1 MPAKIRVDPDHLLIS
16 ATRVDGHAAAVK
28 EGHAAAH
35 ARIQDAQP
43 GLVGASAV
51 AIESKLSEW
60 QAVTQGLHSL
70 IADHAHAFRTSAV
83 GFQDTES
90 HNARSVAEVGAE
102 APRKDG

>member
-16 ATRVDGHAAAVK
+16 ATRVDDHAADVK

-35 ARIQDAQP
+35 ARIHDAQP
-43 GLVGASAV
+43 GLVGASAA

-60 QAVTQGLHSL
+60 QAITQGLHSL
-70 IADHAHAFRTSAV
+70 ITDHAYAFRTSAV
-83 GFQDTES
+83 GFRDTES

-102 APRKDG
+102 TPRKDG